1 MTGYK
6 LKASFIVWLLAT
18 AHAQAWD
25 HVSPL
30 DEGEAWRP
38 VYELVDAELQAALEA
53 RINANNEWR
62 SLANRKRLAIAV
74 IDLNGG
80 TPRFARI
87 NGNQMMYSAS
97 LPKIAILLA
106 AYKAIEEGSL
116 VETSEVRRDLGAM
129 IRKSDNRAATR
140 LIDLVGLDQI
150 EAVLTDPRYE
160 LYDESRGG
168 GLWVGKRYAKQGRRR
183 GDPMHGISHGAT
195 ATQVARFYYMLA
207 KGRLI
212 SPERS
217 EQMLAD
223 LVDPALNHKFVS
235 AIKQVEPRA
244 RLYRKSG
251 TWRNYH
257 SDSILVRGPVWRNY
271 VLVAM
276 TESENGSKVISDL
289 VHAVESVLNTPQATA
304 EVD

>member
-195 ATQVARFYYMLA
+195 ATQVARF
-207 KGRLI
+207 
-212 SPERS
+212 
-217 EQMLAD
+217 
-223 LVDPALNHKFVS
+223 
-235 AIKQVEPRA
+235 
-244 RLYRKSG
+244 
-251 TWRNYH
+251 
-257 SDSILVRGPVWRNY
+257 
-271 VLVAM
+271 
-276 TESENGSKVISDL
+276 
-289 VHAVESVLNTPQATA
+289 
-304 EVD
+304 